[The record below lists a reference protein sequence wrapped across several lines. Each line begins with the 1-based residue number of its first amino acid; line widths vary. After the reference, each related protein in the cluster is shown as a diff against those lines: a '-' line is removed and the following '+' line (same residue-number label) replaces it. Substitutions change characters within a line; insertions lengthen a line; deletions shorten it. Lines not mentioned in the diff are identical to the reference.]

1 MARCVFVGSFPACQ
15 AMTASTANSGSV
27 CSHARIANAR
37 PCDIRN
43 CAASAAQAMMKDE
56 KRMLGKVQS
65 AERGELPFGII
76 DARFYDEDDF
86 QPSQRAVQ
94 ARARRRARACRGDR
108 HG

>member
-1 MARCVFVGSFPACQ
+1 MAKCVLAGSFPASQ

-27 CSHARIANAR
+27 CSHARIASAS

-43 CAASAAQAMMKDE
+43 CAASAAQAITNDE

-76 DARFYDEDDF
+76 GADCIELTVGRWVVERGSSANR
-86 QPSQRAVQ
+86 QRQ
-94 ARARRRARACRGDR
+94 LRT
-108 HG
+108 

>member
-1 MARCVFVGSFPACQ
+1 MTRCVWLGSFPACQ

-27 CSHARIANAR
+27 CSHARMASAN

-43 CAASAAQAMMKDE
+43 CAASAAQAMMNEE

-65 AERGELPFGII
+65 AESGEFPFGII
-76 DARFYDEDDF
+76 GGRFYDEDHQ

-94 ARARRRARACRGDR
+94 ARARRRPRAR
-108 HG
+108 